1 MKYLRHNGRHSIILY
16 SGHGAMRRGH
26 VFFLSLDSGPN
37 TRFVE
42 TIAPSHT
49 GNTHLFRCHHLP
61 YGVDHKINT
70 TLDHNSRLYKKRLLY
85 SGIYES

>member
-1 MKYLRHNGRHSIILY
+1 MKDLRHNSRHSIILY

-42 TIAPSHT
+42 TIAPA
-49 GNTHLFRCHHLP
+49 NTVNTYLFRCHHLP

-70 TLDHNSRLYKKRLLY
+70 TLDYNSRLYKKRLLNA
-85 SGIYES
+85 GVYES

>member
-42 TIAPSHT
+42 TIAPADT
-49 GNTHLFRCHHLP
+49 VNTYLFRCHHLP

-70 TLDHNSRLYKKRLLY
+70 TLDYNSRLYKKRLLNA
-85 SGIYES
+85 GVYES

>member
-1 MKYLRHNGRHSIILY
+1 MKDLRHNGRHSIILY

-26 VFFLSLDSGPN
+26 VFFLSLDSGPD
-37 TRFVE
+37 TCFVE

-61 YGVDHKINT
+61 YGVNHKINT

-85 SGIYES
+85 AGVYES